1 MCCTACPI
9 ALLLFFGQRAS
20 YDAVTVSSYLLTGVA
35 NPSLMNPENL
45 NVVRWQQG
53 QGFLLRPG
61 HAPQSLG
68 AGEVNLPENTCLAL
82 PSDMVRNLTVPV
94 APEEVKH
101 LRRALPFMLE
111 ESLLE
116 DVSEL
121 HFAHAPLQDGLQAVG
136 VVKRAAINKW
146 MEELP
151 ELLRAYPGSPR
162 RCACLGPRVSG
173 HCCSNQT
180 LYSCVGLR
188 PRGRESKRRYCPHCW
203 KVSMQSKPL
212 WWPTGRM
219 KREPKHL
226 SRPGFT
232 ISCSGVR
239 GSPRRYCWQ
248 SLPRRVPTCDR
259 ESSHHNCRLS
269 VGGVSGNR
277 SLWL

>member
-20 YDAVTVSSYLLTGVA
+20 YDAVTVSSYFLTGVA

-68 AGEVNLPENTCLAL
+68 AGEVSLPENTCLAL

-136 VVKRAAINKW
+136 VVKRATISEW

-151 ELLRAYPGSPR
+151 ELLRGLPWVTEALCLPWSAGQWTLLFESDSVLVRWAEAEGARIEAALLPALLESLDSEQG
-162 RCACLGPRVSG
+162 RCG
-173 HCCSNQT
+173 
-180 LYSCVGLR
+180 GLR
-188 PRGRESKRRYCPHCW
+188 AG
-203 KVSMQSKPL
+203 
-212 WWPTGRM
+212 
-219 KREPKHL
+219 
-226 SRPGFT
+226 
-232 ISCSGVR
+232 
-239 GSPRRYCWQ
+239 
-248 SLPRRVPTCDR
+248 
-259 ESSHHNCRLS
+259 
-269 VGGVSGNR
+269 
-277 SLWL
+277 